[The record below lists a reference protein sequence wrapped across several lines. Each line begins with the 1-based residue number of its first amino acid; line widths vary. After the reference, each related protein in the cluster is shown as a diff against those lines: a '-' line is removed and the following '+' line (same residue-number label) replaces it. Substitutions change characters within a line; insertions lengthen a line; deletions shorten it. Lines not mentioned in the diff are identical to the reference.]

1 MKKHLFKSTMVV
13 SAMTTISRIFGLIR
27 TVVFATMFGAGMEMD
42 AFVVAFRIP
51 NFLRR
56 LFAEGGFSQAFVP
69 VLTEYREQRGED
81 EVKALIDQT
90 TATLGLSVLVTTVIG
105 MVIAPVVVSVFAL
118 GWAFDPH
125 QASFSLAAD
134 RAKFDLAVE
143 MLRITFPYLL
153 FISLTALAG
162 GILNTYRKFAVPAFT
177 PVFLNL
183 SLIAC
188 AIWLAPGF
196 PEDKRVVALAWGV
209 FIAGAVQFLFQL
221 PFLRQLRLLPIPR
234 FGRDS
239 EGVRRIFKLLV
250 PMLFA
255 VSITQIN
262 LLVDTLIA
270 SFLATSSIS
279 WLYYS
284 DRLVEFPLGVFGIAL
299 STVIM
304 PGLSAHYA
312 NDARE
317 EYVKTLDWALRWVF
331 LMAPAAAVGLAILAG
346 PILATIFRYHQF
358 TSYDVDMAGISLMAY
373 AVGLPAFIL
382 IKVLA
387 TGFFSRQD
395 TATPVKIGAIA
406 MISNIVFNLL
416 LVGPLLHAGLALA
429 TSMSAY
435 LNAGLLYYHLNK
447 HRYYQVQ
454 AGWGVYFLKLGVA
467 LAVMAAVLLQFVPD
481 LNHWYQWS
489 VLARVF
495 HLVLW
500 VVAGAAV
507 YLVTLLITGIRPR
520 EMISHP

>member
-1 MKKHLFKSTMVV
+1 MKKHLFKSTLMV
-13 SAMTTISRIFGLIR
+13 SAMTTISRLFGLIR
-27 TVVFATMFGAGMEMD
+27 DVVFSQLFGAGVGMD

-69 VLTEYREQRGED
+69 VLSEYREQRD
-81 EVKALIDQT
+81 QAEVQALIDQT
-90 TATLGLSVLVTTVIG
+90 TATLGLSVLVTTVAGVI
-105 MVIAPVVVSVFAL
+105 IAPVVVSVFAL
-118 GWAFDPH
+118 GWAFDTD
-125 QASFSLAAD
+125 Q
-134 RAKFDLAVE
+134 AKFDLAVE

-162 GILNTYRKFAVPAFT
+162 GILNSYRRFAVPAFT

-196 PEDKRVVALAWGV
+196 PEEKRVVALAWGV
-209 FIAGAVQFLFQL
+209 FIAGAVQLLFQF
-221 PFLRQLRLLPIPR
+221 PFLRQLGLFPVPR

-239 EGVRRIFKLLV
+239 EGVRRIFKLLM

-304 PGLSAHYA
+304 PGLSSHYA

-317 EYVKTLDWALRWVF
+317 DYIKTLDWALRWVF
-331 LMAPAAAVGLAILAG
+331 LMAPAAALGLAVLSG
-346 PILATIFRYHQF
+346 PLLATIFRYREF
-358 TSYDVDMAGISLMAY
+358 TSYDVDMACVSVMAY

-395 TATPVKIGAIA
+395 TSTPVKVGAIA
-406 MISNIVFNLL
+406 MLSNIVFNLL

-447 HRYYQVQ
+447 HRYYLPQ
-454 AGWGVYFLKLGVA
+454 AGWGSYFLKLGVA
-467 LAVMAAVLLQFVPD
+467 LTVMTVMLLQFVPD
-481 LNHWYQWS
+481 LDHWYQWS
-489 VLARVF
+489 VMARVSR
-495 HLVLW
+495 LLLW
-500 VVAGAAV
+500 VIAGAV
-507 YLVTLLITGIRPR
+507 V
-520 EMISHP
+520 